1 MAHTF
6 SLAAAGL
13 VAMPASLFGQT
24 AAHAAFHNVWEGTK
38 IKEESK
44 GHHCNNSGKDFL
56 PYKFIFDMESSKVLD
71 VLESYEGRRM
81 IESVA
86 SSLKRDW
93 LGMGENFAIST
104 VVSQV
109 TGLTNF
115 VGSGIAMIYHTKAQK
130 LLKAFA
136 AEQVNYLQSHPSDI
150 KKQLEINIIV
160 SVRLLVRAFS
170 LNDEAGMIASLGRM
184 VFNSLINFSINK
196 GIEEEA
202 EKKFKE
208 SNRLKWQALSFP
220 LSIVLNH
227 YLTNQKIDRYCAEEW
242 VIQILKFGKEANG
255 YDELC
260 FEYWTSILNS
270 KIIDYDLGYL
280 RSYNSYYGSSFP
292 SLRKIIEMT
301 ESDSEFFSKLKSE
314 HN

>member
-1 MAHTF
+1 
-6 SLAAAGL
+6 
-13 VAMPASLFGQT
+13 
-24 AAHAAFHNVWEGTK
+24 
-38 IKEESK
+38 
-44 GHHCNNSGKDFL
+44 
-56 PYKFIFDMESSKVLD
+56 MESSKVLD

-93 LGMGENFAIST
+93 LGMCENFAIST

-130 LLKAFA
+130 LLKAFT
-136 AEQVNYLQSHPSDI
+136 AEQVNYLQSHPTDLE
-150 KKQLEINIIV
+150 KQLEINLIV

-170 LNDEAGMIASLGRM
+170 LKDEAGLLASLGRIAIK
-184 VFNSLINFSINK
+184 SLKNLSIKK
-196 GIEEEA
+196 GLNDEA
-202 EKKFKE
+202 VKRYKE
-208 SNRLKWQALSFP
+208 SNKFKWQTLSYP
-220 LSIVLNH
+220 LSMVLNH
-227 YLTNQKIDRYCAEEW
+227 YITNHKTDRHSAEER
-242 VIQILKFGKEANG
+242 VLQILKFGKSANG
-255 YDELC
+255 YDDLC
-260 FEYWTSILNS
+260 FEYCSSILSN
-270 KIIDYDLGYL
+270 KVIDYDLGYL